1 MGYGDILICMGN
13 ALLQLNRADKSIFW
27 LEKENDYMRGLGN
40 FLWFVFGGLFSG
52 LGWIISGFLWCITI
66 IGIPYGLQCFK
77 FAELSFFPFGKEIV
91 YSSGAVDFLVNV
103 IWLFLNGWW
112 MALGNF
118 LIGCLWCVTIIGI
131 PFGKQF
137 FKIAKLSLAP
147 FGAKVVES

>member
-1 MGYGDILICMGN
+1 MGN

-27 LEKENDYMRGLGN
+27 LEKEKDYMRGLGN
-40 FLWFVFGGLFSG
+40 VLWFVFGGLFSG
-52 LGWIISGFLWCITI
+52 LGWIISGCLWCITI

-77 FAELSFFPFGKEIV
+77 FAELSFIPFGKEIV

>member
-1 MGYGDILICMGN
+1 M
-13 ALLQLNRADKSIFW
+13 DKSIFW
-27 LEKENDYMRGLGN
+27 LEKEKDYMRGLGN

-52 LGWIISGFLWCITI
+52 LGWIFSGFLWCITI

-91 YSSGAVDFLVNV
+91 YSGGAVDFLVNV
-103 IWLFLNGWW
+103 VWLYLNGWW

-118 LIGCLWCVTIIGI
+118 LIGCLWCITIIGI

-147 FGAKVVES
+147 FGAKVVEI

>member
-1 MGYGDILICMGN
+1 MGN

-27 LEKENDYMRGLGN
+27 LEKEKDYMRGLGN

-52 LGWIISGFLWCITI
+52 LGWIISGCLWCITI

-91 YSSGAVDFLVNV
+91 YSGGAVNLLVNV
-103 IWLFLNGWW
+103 VWLFLNGWW

-118 LIGCLWCVTIIGI
+118 LIGCLWCITIIGI

-147 FGAKVVES
+147 FGAKVVEI

>member
-1 MGYGDILICMGN
+1 
-13 ALLQLNRADKSIFW
+13 
-27 LEKENDYMRGLGN
+27 MRGLGN

-52 LGWIISGFLWCITI
+52 LGWIFSGFLWCITI

-91 YSSGAVDFLVNV
+91 YSGGAVNLLVNV
-103 IWLFLNGWW
+103 VWLFLNGWW

-118 LIGCLWCVTIIGI
+118 LIGCLWCITIIGI

-147 FGAKVVES
+147 FGAKVVEI

>member
-1 MGYGDILICMGN
+1 
-13 ALLQLNRADKSIFW
+13 
-27 LEKENDYMRGLGN
+27 MRGLGN